1 MTPITGMIVIIAN
14 RSKGQMTKML
24 KGFAV
29 GLLIVI
35 AAMAPACR
43 STRKKN
49 TKTTSTATTATTAT
63 VPDVPVTATTEMKVD
78 TQPADFVQTDTAP
91 KPTVEVLPADVEQAN
106 RTAQDRGYV
115 RDAFF
120 GYDES
125 TLNADAQAAL
135 SASATWLKQNPRYNI
150 LIEGHTD
157 ERGTE
162 QYNLALGDRRASIVR
177 DFLITLGVDA
187 GRIRTVSYGEERPF
201 DPNHNEAAWAKNR
214 RGHLV
219 LVGTSR

>member
-1 MTPITGMIVIIAN
+1 
-14 RSKGQMTKML
+14 MTKML

-43 STRKKN
+43 STKKKD
-49 TKTTSTATTATTAT
+49 TKTTSTATTAT
-63 VPDVPVTATTEMKVD
+63 VSEVPVTATTEMKVD

-91 KPTVEVLPADVEQAN
+91 KPTVEVLPADVEQLN
-106 RTAQDRGYV
+106 RTAQDRGYI
-115 RDAFF
+115 RDTFF
-120 GYDES
+120 GYDEA

-157 ERGTE
+157 ERG
-162 QYNLALGDRRASIVR
+162 
-177 DFLITLGVDA
+177 
-187 GRIRTVSYGEERPF
+187 
-201 DPNHNEAAWAKNR
+201 
-214 RGHLV
+214 
-219 LVGTSR
+219 